1 MKNLATEIVFVLLM
15 ILIYTF
21 FQKFVELG
29 VEFEN
34 VVVPSIC
41 TCVILRKIKRMES
54 QSKTEKEYR

>member
-54 QSKTEKEYR
+54 QSKT